1 MTTKE
6 KIQFLINEGFSYR
19 DIGRICECHSTVI
32 SKWLK
37 EQANISKRMEDSI
50 EIHLKS
56 FVEKLYD
63 LFRK

>member
-6 KIQFLINEGFSYR
+6 KVQFLINEGFSYR
-19 DIGRICECHSTVI
+19 DIGRSCGCHSTVI

-37 EQANISKRMEDSI
+37 EQSNISKRMEESI

-63 LFRK
+63 LFRE

>member
-6 KIQFLINEGFSYR
+6 KVQFLINEGFSYR
-19 DIGRICECHSTVI
+19 DIGRIRECHSTVI

-37 EQANISKRMEDSI
+37 EQTNISNRMEESV

-56 FVEKLYD
+56 FVKKLYE
-63 LFRK
+63 LFRE